1 MQYMSF
7 NVSNSGA
14 RTQDATIPTQHSA
27 SWATESDELMI
38 GLDRFYWELWFM
50 WLKCKQINKK
60 KILNKDIL
68 RVF

>member
-14 RTQDATIPTQHSA
+14 QTQDATIPTQHSA

-38 GLDRFYWELWFM
+38 VLDGFYWERWLMWF
-50 WLKCKQINKK
+50 KK
-60 KILNKDIL
+60 K
-68 RVF
+68 